1 MTAANDVSNEA
12 ITATRVPDDRRMG
25 TLPHYF
31 GQKLIAAEFRV
42 YDWMGT
48 LCASYRGGHWD
59 FFALSNGGFYM
70 SPSSEERFGV
80 EVPGN
85 GYEGTMSAD
94 AAGITACLY
103 AFCDLASDSH
113 GERFVDLFHQL
124 REFALGHA
132 EASEI
137 FRAID

>member
-1 MTAANDVSNEA
+1 MTAPNDMSNET
-12 ITATRVPDDRRMG
+12 IIATCIPEDRRLG

-31 GQKLIAAEFRV
+31 GPKLTSAEFRV
-42 YDWMGT
+42 YDWMGM

-70 SPSSEERFGV
+70 APSREERFAV
-80 EVPGN
+80 EVPTN

-94 AAGITACLY
+94 AAGITACLF
-103 AFCDLASDSH
+103 AFCDLASDID
-113 GERFVDLFHQL
+113 GERFVELFHQL
-124 REFALGHA
+124 REFALDHA

>member
-1 MTAANDVSNEA
+1 MTAANDVSSET
-12 ITATRVPDDRRMG
+12 ITATRIPEERRLG
-25 TLPHYF
+25 TLPHCF
-31 GQKLIAAEFRV
+31 GQKLTSAEFRV

-70 SPSSEERFGV
+70 APSREERFGV
-80 EVPGN
+80 EVPTN

-94 AAGITACLY
+94 AAGITACLF
-103 AFCDLASDSH
+103 AFCDLATDAD
-113 GERFVDLFHQL
+113 GERFVELFHQV
-124 REFALGHA
+124 REYAIGHA
-132 EASEI
+132 EAGEI